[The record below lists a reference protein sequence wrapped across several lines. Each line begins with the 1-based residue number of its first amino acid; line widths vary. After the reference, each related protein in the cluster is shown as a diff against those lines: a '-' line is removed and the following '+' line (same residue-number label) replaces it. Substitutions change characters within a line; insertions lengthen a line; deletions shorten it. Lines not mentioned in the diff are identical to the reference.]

1 MTDFGLVDTAKV
13 ASAQKEYQSSVDA
26 LKSAPE
32 KTLNPV
38 QQAYQSQQQSR
49 RQAYLSRFRPEVR
62 ERMMTKGEKAERDLA
77 QARATQEAEK
87 PPETPGTNGPS
98 SISQQGS
105 TQLASVGGPIP
116 TSVPASQIS
125 QQQAAAAPA
134 SQGGGQNQGGPSPS
148 YSITLDE
155 ASKQFLSEFS
165 NSLNNFGSYIDQ
177 LSKIHIPD
185 KIEMSHK
192 GVVEVR
198 VSGAAAFSAL
208 EEKMQT
214 AINDAVSQKM
224 EKIWNQSGGQ
234 LGDSPSMPVSKAAGQ
249 V

>member
-1 MTDFGLVDTAKV
+1 M
-13 ASAQKEYQSSVDA
+13 
-26 LKSAPE
+26 
-32 KTLNPV
+32 
-38 QQAYQSQQQSR
+38 SQQQS
-49 RQAYLSRFRPEVR
+49 ASSPS
-62 ERMMTKGEKAERDLA
+62 G
-77 QARATQEAEK
+77 
-87 PPETPGTNGPS
+87 GT
-98 SISQQGS
+98 
-105 TQLASVGGPIP
+105 AS
-116 TSVPASQIS
+116 AS
-125 QQQAAAAPA
+125 
-134 SQGGGQNQGGPSPS
+134 GPSPS

-155 ASKQFLSEFS
+155 ASKQFLGQFS
-165 NSLNNFGSYIDQ
+165 TSLNNFGSYIDQ

-208 EEKMQT
+208 EEKMQK

-234 LGDSPSMPVSKAAGQ
+234 LGDSPSMPAGKAATQ